1 MTQKLHELEREEDL
15 KERAGEYDSDEE
27 SEDEEMQEIRS
38 LAKQIRSKKQ
48 QLVAQS
54 REKDITGPR
63 MPRTAKKVRRRKSN
77 LKPHLENPQPL
88 EDLLSE
94 ELLNLRCQRFI
105 VKLLAILY
113 KKQPT
118 EESIFIA
125 FISLLMFMSCFL
137 LVTSLQAN
145 CVSVCRW
152 RGRIWRSRWGI
163 LVWRWTTRMTYEI
176 T

>member
-27 SEDEEMQEIRS
+27 SEDEEMQEIRT

-63 MPRTAKKVRRRKSN
+63 MPRTAKKVRRKSN
-77 LKPHLENPQPL
+77 LKPHMENPQPL

-94 ELLNLRCQRFI
+94 
-105 VKLLAILY
+105 V
-113 KKQPT
+113 
-118 EESIFIA
+118 
-125 FISLLMFMSCFL
+125 
-137 LVTSLQAN
+137 
-145 CVSVCRW
+145 
-152 RGRIWRSRWGI
+152 
-163 LVWRWTTRMTYEI
+163 
-176 T
+176 